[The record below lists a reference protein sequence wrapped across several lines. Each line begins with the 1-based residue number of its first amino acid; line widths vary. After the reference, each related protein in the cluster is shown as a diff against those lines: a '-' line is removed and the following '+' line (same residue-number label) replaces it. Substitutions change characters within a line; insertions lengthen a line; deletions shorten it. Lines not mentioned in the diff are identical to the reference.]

1 MIAALPLLLTVA
13 LHLLHLLQV
22 NGRWRRNF
30 GSGIRRQRPVDNELD
45 SQIRKIE
52 RNDDVDPQPLSGI
65 GNEDGDDA
73 GDDKHI
79 TTISR

>member
-1 MIAALPLLLTVA
+1 MIAALPLLLAVA
-13 LHLLHLLQV
+13 LHLLHFLRL
-22 NGRWRRNF
+22 NGRWRHNF

-52 RNDDVDPQPLSGI
+52 RNDDVHPQPLSGI

-79 TTISR
+79 ATISR